1 LQGVAP
7 YKTVEKLMAE
17 QQPSSSAADPDQ
29 QQQQQQQGTTSAD
42 VSAGQI
48 QVLDIYKPIG
58 SSATLFEAAKKDKS
72 AMYSSVEVR
81 QVVLDYIKTENLVDP
96 KNQK

>member
-1 LQGVAP
+1 MV
-7 YKTVEKLMAE
+7 E
-17 QQPSSSAADPDQ
+17 QQSSSAAADPD
-29 QQQQQQQGTTSAD
+29 QQQQQGTTSAD
-42 VSAGQI
+42 ASASVGQI

-72 AMYSSVEVR
+72 AMYTSVEVR
-81 QVVLDYIKTENLVDP
+81 QVILDYIQAENLVDP